1 MDLQHPP
8 EAKSP
13 AFETDIDRLAI
24 NTIRTL
30 AIDAVERAQSG
41 HAGAPMGLAPVGY
54 ELWTRTLRYD
64 PKTPDWPDR
73 DRFVLSNGHASML
86 LYALL
91 HLAGVEAGGRPAV
104 SLEDIKAFREL
115 GSLCPGHPERGHTVG
130 VETTTGPLG
139 QGVGNSVGMAMA
151 GLWMAARFNR
161 PGHSL
166 FGHRVYAICSDGD
179 LMEGISGEAASLAGH
194 LKLSNLCWIYDD
206 NAVSIEGGTDL
217 AFSEDVARRFEGYGW
232 ATACV
237 ADANDTAALERAL
250 AAAQAE
256 SRPTLILVRSV
267 IGYGAPHIA
276 GTAKA
281 HSDPLGPDEV
291 KAAKRAYG
299 WPEDAQFL
307 VPDGVRQRFD
317 ETLGARGG
325 KLSADWTQAREA
337 HRKAFP
343 ELAAELDSLLAG
355 EAPKGWDQDLPVF
368 PPDPKGIAT
377 REASGK
383 TLNALAPRLPW
394 LIGGSADLSPSTK
407 TRLEFDGAGTFSADD
422 HAGRNLHFG
431 VREHVMGAIANGMA
445 VSGLRPYT
453 GTFLIFS
460 DYMRPPTRLAAL
472 MKAPSVFVFSHDSI
486 GLGQDGPTHQPIE
499 QLAALRAIPGLIT
512 LRPGD
517 ANETAE
523 AWRVILAQ
531 TGKPACLVLSRQA
544 MPTLDRTA
552 YASAKG
558 VAKGAYVLADSPL
571 LGGKKGG
578 APQVI
583 LMASGAEVGLCVA
596 AAQTLEAE
604 GVRVRL
610 VSVPSFDLFE
620 AQPDAYRR
628 EVLPPEVTAR
638 VAVEAASPLGWDRY
652 AGPTGEILAM
662 TGFGASAPGGDLM
675 KHFGFTA
682 ERVAAAAR
690 RQLKSS

>member
-1 MDLQHPP
+1 MTQ
-8 EAKSP
+8 
-13 AFETDIDRLAI
+13 DIDQLAI

-30 AIDAVERAQSG
+30 SMDAVQKANSG
-41 HAGAPMGLAPVGY
+41 HPGTPMSLAPVAY
-54 ELWTRTLRYD
+54 VLWHHFLRHN
-64 PKTPDWPDR
+64 PKNPHWDNR
-73 DRFVLSNGHASML
+73 DRFVLSCGHASML
-86 LYALL
+86 LYSLL
-91 HLAGVEAGGRPAV
+91 HLTGYDL
-104 SLEDIKAFREL
+104 SLDEIRNFRQW
-115 GSLCPGHPERGHTVG
+115 GSKTPGHPERGHTPG

-166 FGHRVYAICSDGD
+166 FGRRVYAICSDGD

-194 LKLSNLCWIYDD
+194 LKLANLCWIYDD

-217 AFSEDVARRFEGYGW
+217 AFSEDVAKRFEGYGW
-232 ATACV
+232 ATAHV

-250 AAAQAE
+250 AAAEAQKG
-256 SRPTLILVRSV
+256 RPSLILVRSV
-267 IGYGAPHIA
+267 IGYGAPHKA

-281 HSDPLGPDEV
+281 HSDPLGPEEV
-291 KAAKRAYG
+291 RGAKRAYG

-317 ETLGARGG
+317 ETFGARGA
-325 KLSADWTQAREA
+325 KLSAEWAAAREA

-343 ELAAELDSLLAG
+343 ELAAELDALLSG
-355 EAPKGWDQDLPVF
+355 EAPKDWDQDLPVF
-368 PPDPKGIAT
+368 PADPKGMAT

-383 TLNALAPRLPW
+383 ALNALAPRLPW
-394 LIGGSADLSPSTK
+394 LIGGSADLAPSTK
-407 TRLEFDGAGTFSADD
+407 THLDFDGAGTFTADER
-422 HAGRNLHFG
+422 AGRNLHFG

-523 AWRVILAQ
+523 AWRTILGQ
-531 TGKPACLVLSRQA
+531 TEKPACLILSRQA
-544 MPTLDRTA
+544 MPTLDRKT
-552 YASAKG
+552 YASARSL
-558 VAKGAYVLADSPL
+558 AKGAYVLGDSP
-571 LGGKKGG
+571 GG

-596 AAQTLEAE
+596 AAQTLEAD

-610 VSVPSFDLFE
+610 VSMPSFDLFE
-620 AQPDAYRR
+620 AQPPAYRR
-628 EVLPPEVTAR
+628 VVLPPDIFAR

-662 TGFGASAPGGDLM
+662 HGFGASAPGAALM
-675 KHFGFTA
+675 QHFGFTPA
-682 ERVAAAAR
+682 HVVAAAR
-690 RQLKSS
+690 RQLKSKEEEVTP